1 MTYNWLNILSQ
12 KKTKKKIVFKD
23 KILISLKE
31 ITFGCFYLLKI
42 LVSDWI
48 GYSMIDKDQI
58 KNA

>member
-12 KKTKKKIVFKD
+12 KKMKKKIVFKD
-23 KILISLKE
+23 KIFISLKE